1 VPPPDYVVARLPEAL
16 RPWVGERLTPHPL
29 RVFDDP
35 VHLVSPAAA
44 ALPRSFIQTTQSDL
58 YNGLMARAREAGWYC
73 REIGGGHYPMF
84 TQPEAVASALKEL
97 PA

>member
-1 VPPPDYVVARLPEAL
+1 
-16 RPWVGERLTPHPL
+16 
-29 RVFDDP
+29 
-35 VHLVSPAAA
+35 
-44 ALPRSFIQTTQSDL
+44 LPRVFIQTTQSDL